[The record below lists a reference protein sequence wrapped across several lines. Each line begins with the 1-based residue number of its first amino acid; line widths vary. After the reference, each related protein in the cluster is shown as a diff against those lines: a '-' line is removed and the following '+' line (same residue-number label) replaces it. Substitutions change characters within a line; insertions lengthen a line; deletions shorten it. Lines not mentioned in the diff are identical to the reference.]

1 MSKKTIF
8 TLLASVAVAGGLS
21 AQEAPKWVRH
31 TALSPDG
38 KIIAFTYKGDI
49 FTVPTQGGRATQI
62 TSHSKFDTNPVW
74 SPDGSKLAFASD
86 REGSFDVY
94 LTSRDGGAAHRL
106 TFNSAS
112 ERPVAFKDN
121 NNVIFDAN
129 IRPAV
134 EMGIFPFRGFSQ
146 LYTVSAEGG
155 RPEMFSAVSMIEP
168 SIRGEKILYTDIK
181 GYEDPFRKH
190 HTSSITRDIWLYDQK
205 AGYKKLTT
213 FKGEDR
219 NALWVAGEDAFYYT
233 SEEDGTLNIYKRALD
248 GSKSTQLTTYKNH
261 PVRYVSTD
269 DAGNLAYSWNG
280 ELYYLPKGGKPTK
293 VDVRVYSDNAPLDA
307 HQLKMT
313 NGATEMSLSP
323 DNKEI
328 ALVVRGEIFVTS
340 VEYNTTKRITN
351 TAQQERDV
359 VFSPDGRKLV
369 YAAERNGKWDLFMT
383 ELVRKED
390 SGFTYAR
397 ELKETRLTDD
407 AKPSFDPKFSPDG
420 KEIAFLRDRTS
431 IVVLNLKTRKER
443 VVMDVKYNY
452 SYADGDQWFEWS
464 PDGKWIVTDYIGIGG
479 WNNKDVAIIKADGSG
494 ETHNLTQSG
503 YSDGRAK
510 FVLGGKAVAF
520 FSDRAGYRSHGSW
533 GAETDIYMT
542 FLDQEAYDRYLLN
555 KEEREILTKDKKDVK
570 EEADSKNDSKDK
582 NKKKQKGKKDKTE
595 EVKETPALK
604 FNLNGLDYR
613 TVRMT
618 RSSGRQSNFVMDSK
632 GEKLYYIASFDDA
645 SNLYEVDLVAKS
657 TKLLVPNVNMGRMTL
672 GKDDKTLYV
681 ITSKGIQKIEGGKA
695 KPVTYEANF
704 EYKPAAEREYM
715 FNHAVK
721 QVEDKFY
728 DVNLHGVDW
737 KMYSDNYRSFLP
749 YINNN
754 HDFAELL
761 SEILGE
767 LNASHTG
774 ARYSARNHGLVT
786 ASLGVFYDDTYKGEG
801 VKIKEIMKGGP
812 LDNSKTIAAPGVI
825 ITSIDGERIKAN
837 TPIEK
842 YLNGK
847 VGKRVLVTM
856 RNPKK
861 GDKEVEEYVKLMLQ
875 AQETQLLYRRWVA
888 QREEMVKKWSDGKIA
903 YIHIAGMDSESFRKT
918 YKDLLGKYRHCDA
931 VVIDTR
937 FNGGGWL
944 HEDLVILLTG
954 KEYGRFTPRGRYIGS
969 DPFAQWTKPSA
980 VLMSEGNYSNAHGFP
995 VVYREMGIGKLIGA
1009 PVPGTMTAVW
1019 WERQIDPSIV
1029 FGIPQVTVTDV
1040 KGTVLENN
1048 QLEPDITVYNTPE
1061 EYLRDEDTQLKT
1073 AVKELMAQTKK

>member
-1 MSKKTIF
+1 MQPLKMMSPKIILS
-8 TLLASVAVAGGLS
+8 LLAGVAISGEVV
-21 AQEAPKWVRH
+21 AQETPQWVRH

-38 KIIAFTYKGDI
+38 KVIAFTYKGDI

-62 TSHSKFDTNPVW
+62 TSHSAHDTQPVW
-74 SPDGSKLAFASD
+74 SPDGTKLAFASD

-94 LTSRDGGAAHRL
+94 VTSREGGTARRL
-106 TFNSAS
+106 TFNSVS

-121 NNVIFDAN
+121 EHLIFDAN
-129 IRPAV
+129 IRPDTQ
-134 EMGIFPFRGFSQ
+134 MGIFPYRNFTQ
-146 LYTVSAEGG
+146 LYSISVSGG
-155 RPEMFSAVSMIEP
+155 RPTMFSALSMIEP
-168 SIRGEKILYTDIK
+168 SLKGDKILYTDIK

-190 HTSSITRDIWLYDQK
+190 HTSSITRDIWLYEK
-205 AGYKKLTT
+205 GKGHRKLTS

-219 NALWVAGEDAFYYT
+219 NALWLANEEAFYYT
-233 SEEDGTLNIYKRALD
+233 SEQDGTFNIYKRPIND
-248 GSKSTQLTTYKNH
+248 GMPIQLTTYKDH

-269 DAGNLAYSWNG
+269 NAGNLAYSWNG
-280 ELYYLPKGGKPTK
+280 QLYYLPKGGKPSK
-293 VDVRVYSDNAPLDA
+293 VAIQVYSDNAPMDTRTI
-307 HQLKMT
+307 KFS
-313 NGATEMSLSP
+313 NGATEMALSP

-328 ALVVRGEIFVTS
+328 AIVVRGEVFVTS

-351 TAQQERDV
+351 TPQQERSV

-369 YAAERNGKWDLFMT
+369 YAAERDGKWDIFMS
-383 ELVRKED
+383 ELVNKD
-390 SGFTYAR
+390 DQGFTYAR
-397 ELKETRLTDD
+397 ELKETKLTDD
-407 AKPSFDPKFSPDG
+407 AKPSFDPKFSPNG
-420 KEIAFLRDRTS
+420 EEIAFLRDRTS
-431 IVVLNLKTRKER
+431 IVVLNLKSKRER
-443 VVMDVKYNY
+443 VVMDGKYNY

-479 WNNKDVAIIKADGSG
+479 WNNKDVALIKADGSG

-503 YSDGRAK
+503 YSDTNGK

-533 GAETDIYMT
+533 GSEQDLYMA
-542 FLDQEAYDRYLLN
+542 FLDQEAFDHFNLS
-555 KEEREILTKDKKDVK
+555 KEERELITPKKK
-570 EEADSKNDSKDK
+570 EE
-582 NKKKQKGKKDKTE
+582 KKEDTKQKKSKKSKAKKVE
-595 EVKETPALK
+595 EKPVKAPFT
-604 FNLNGLDYR
+604 FNFDGLDYR

-618 RSSGRQSNFVMDSK
+618 RASGSQSDFVMDSK
-632 GEKLYYIASFDDA
+632 GEKLYYIAHFDNA

-657 TKLLVPNVNMGRMTL
+657 TKVLLPNVAMGSLTL

-681 ITSKGIQKIEGGKA
+681 ITFKGIQKIEGGKPKA
-695 KPVTYEANF
+695 ITYDANF
-704 EYKPAAEREYM
+704 DYKPEEEREYI
-715 FNHAVK
+715 FNHVVK

-728 DVNLHGVDW
+728 DPNLHGVDW
-737 KMYSDNYRSFLP
+737 KMYADNYRSQLP
-749 YINNN
+749 YINNK
-754 HDFAELL
+754 HDFADLL
-761 SEILGE
+761 SELLGE

-774 ARYSARNHGLVT
+774 ARYAARGSSTPT
-786 ASLGVFYDDTYKGEG
+786 ASFGVFYDETHKGDG
-801 VKIKEIMKGGP
+801 LKIKEIMKGGP
-812 LDNSKTIAAPGVI
+812 LDRSKTIAREGVI
-825 ITSIDGERIKAN
+825 ILNIDGETITAN

-847 VGKRVLVTM
+847 VGNRVLVTFLDP
-856 RNPKK
+856 RTGKK
-861 GDKEVEEYVKLMLQ
+861 ADEYIKLISQ
-875 AQETQLLYRRWVA
+875 SSESALLYRRWVA
-888 QREEMVKKWSDGKIA
+888 QRAEMVKKWSNDKIA
-903 YIHIAGMDSESFRKT
+903 YIHIEGMDSRSFRQT

-980 VLMSEGNYSNAHGFP
+980 VLMGEGNYSNAHGFP

-1029 FGIPQVTVTDV
+1029 FGIPQVTVTDS
-1040 KGTVLENN
+1040 KGTVLENT

-1061 EYLRDEDTQLKT
+1061 EYLRNEDTQLKT
-1073 AVKELMAQTKK
+1073 AVKELMSNTKKR